1 MNGTALGPIM
11 FSIFSNDLA
20 MHANDAEIAQFADDV
35 QIWKTGKKQD
45 IAALISSLENTLAV
59 VSDWFSS
66 NSMKGN
72 TSKTQL
78 VVFGTKNTLRDLPTI
93 EIKFGTSVV
102 TESRAVK
109 NIGLVM
115 NLGLV
120 IIQDPSWILD
130 GS

>member
-78 VVFGTKNTLRDLPTI
+78 VVFGTKNALRDLPTI

-109 NIGLVM
+109 N
-115 NLGLV
+115 LGLV